1 MFSPVPEHRPVV
13 LSPWLYSLCLEPRD
27 LAELPP
33 ESDSRLVA
41 EPRKSWPPHLS
52 LEPPAHT
59 ASCAQSFGWVSCPL
73 FVGKARSYI
82 TPEPTKSS
90 IVFGWGAFR
99 ATYYGL
105 RTYHRDRI
113 SPASPQP
120 LGPGLTCLQQSTG
133 SLNACGLRGITG
145 SEQGA
150 GNRKAGSSAGQG
162 GSFRSGCTGKP
173 FVTQGCGGRA

>member
-59 ASCAQSFGWVSCPL
+59 ASCAQPFGWVSCPL
-73 FVGKARSYI
+73 FVGKAWSYV
-82 TPEPTKSS
+82 TSEPTKSS

-99 ATYYGL
+99 ATSYGL

-133 SLNACGLRGITG
+133 SLMLVVFGELLVQNKVQGIERQVHLQVRVVP
-145 SEQGA
+145 S
-150 GNRKAGSSAGQG
+150 GQAAQE
-162 GSFRSGCTGKP
+162 SRL
-173 FVTQGCGGRA
+173 